1 MYSGH
6 GTRCIN
12 KADDKKN
19 IKREKLEL
27 IHRVMAKE
35 EKVRDMSLS
44 KQNKDL
50 FPMEKESKGK
60 KIKSTRKLS
69 RVVGS
74 IVLLNIEKT

>member
-12 KADDKKN
+12 KANDEKK

-27 IHRVMAKE
+27 IHRVMVKE

-50 FPMEKESKGK
+50 FPVEKESKGK

-74 IVLLNIEKT
+74 IVLSNIEKT

>member
-6 GTRCIN
+6 GTRYIN
-12 KADDKKN
+12 KADYKKN
-19 IKREKLEL
+19 IKRDKSKLM
-27 IHRVMAKE
+27 HRVMVKE

-50 FPMEKESKGK
+50 LPTEKESKGR
-60 KIKSTRKLS
+60 KIISTRKLS
-69 RVVGS
+69 RIVGS